1 MAKPWISGLKP
12 MATRFV
18 SRLAFPLAGLLAGLV
33 VWLGCLPSVALAGP
47 VNWQEVPAT
56 SEGRQWW
63 DSGSLRATK
72 TGHLS
77 VLSRF
82 QAASPAAPDNGT
94 TGESEPKPK
103 RMADLYV
110 MEIDCDQQLFR
121 DTSIN
126 GIPQFK
132 AEWLPASGDNL
143 ITAVIEGYCTAARE
157 QGVVP

>member
-1 MAKPWISGLKP
+1 MAQHWIAGLKT
-12 MATRFV
+12 MAMALAT
-18 SRLAFPLAGLLAGLV
+18 RLAFPLAGLLAGLV
-33 VWLGCLPSVALAGP
+33 VWLGCLPTVALAGP
-47 VNWQEVPAT
+47 VNWQEVPSTA
-56 SEGRQWW
+56 EGRQWW

-72 TGHLS
+72 TGNLS

-82 QAASPAAPDNGT
+82 QPRNPGDSESGT

-110 MEIDCDQQLFR
+110 MDIDCDQQLFR

-132 AEWLPASGDNL
+132 AEWLPAAGDNL
-143 ITAVIEGYCTAARE
+143 ISAVIEGSCTAARE
-157 QGVVP
+157 LGVVS